1 MIIVGLTGGIG
12 SGKSTV
18 GSMFQKLGVPIYNS
32 DAEAKNLMASSKKI
46 KNEIESLLGK
56 ESYLEGKPNKEYIAK
71 IVFKD
76 KKLLQGLNNIVHPAV
91 RRHFK
96 SWCKRQNA
104 PYVIQEAAIIFE
116 NGTNKFYDKI
126 ILVTSPKDIR
136 IQRVVDRDGTTAE
149 AVMSRIDNQL
159 PDSEKEKLSD
169 FIIEN
174 IGLEETERE
183 VSRIHHKLLKI
194 RA

>member
-1 MIIVGLTGGIG
+1 MMIVGLTGGIG

-18 GSMFQKLGVPIYNS
+18 GAMFQKLGVPLYNS
-32 DAEAKNLMASSKKI
+32 DLEAKNLMTRSKKI
-46 KNEIESLLGK
+46 KKDIETLLGK
-56 ESYLEGKPNKEYIAK
+56 ESYLEGKLNREYIAK

-116 NGTNKFYDKI
+116 NGTKELYDKI
-126 ILVTSPKDIR
+126 ILVTSPRDIR
-136 IQRVVDRDGTTAE
+136 IQRVVDRDGITAE
-149 AVMSRIDNQL
+149 AVIQRIDNQW
-159 PDSEKEKLSD
+159 PDSEKEKFSD

-174 IGLEETERE
+174 IGLEATERE

>member
-1 MIIVGLTGGIG
+1 MIVGLTGGIG

-32 DAEAKNLMASSKKI
+32 DVEAKNLMTRSKKI
-46 KNEIESLLGK
+46 KKDIEALLGK
-56 ESYLEGKPNKEYIAK
+56 GSYLNGELNKEYIAK
-71 IVFKD
+71 KVFRDKD
-76 KKLLQGLNNIVHPAV
+76 LLQALNNIVHPAV

-116 NGTNKFYDKI
+116 NGTNDFYDKI
-126 ILVTSPKDIR
+126 ILVTSPREIR
-136 IQRVVDRDGTTAE
+136 IQRVVDRDGVTAE
-149 AVMSRIDNQL
+149 AVMERIENQW
-159 PDSEKEKLSD
+159 PDRNKEKLSD

-174 IGLEETERE
+174 TGLEATQRQ
-183 VSRIHHKLLKI
+183 VSQIHHKLLKI
-194 RA
+194 KA

>member
-1 MIIVGLTGGIG
+1 MIVGLTGGIG

-18 GSMFQKLGVPIYNS
+18 GAMFQKLGVPLYNS
-32 DAEAKNLMASSKKI
+32 DLEAKNLMTRSKKI
-46 KNEIESLLGK
+46 KKDIETLLGK
-56 ESYLEGKPNKEYIAK
+56 ESYLEGELNREYIAK

-116 NGTNKFYDKI
+116 NGTKELYDKI
-126 ILVTSPKDIR
+126 ILVTSPRDIR
-136 IQRVVDRDGTTAE
+136 IQRVVDRDGITAE
-149 AVMSRIDNQL
+149 AEIQRIDNQW
-159 PDSEKEKLSD
+159 PDSEKEKFSD

-174 IGLEETERE
+174 IGLEATERE

>member
-1 MIIVGLTGGIG
+1 MIVGLTGGIG

-32 DAEAKNLMASSKKI
+32 DFEAKNLMVSSKKI
-46 KNEIESLLGK
+46 KRDIETLLGK
-56 ESYLEGKPNKEYIAK
+56 DSYLEGEPNKKYIAK
-71 IVFKD
+71 IVFND

-116 NGTNKFYDKI
+116 NGTNEFYDKI
-126 ILVTSPKDIR
+126 ILVTSPRDIR

-149 AVMSRIDNQL
+149 AVMERIDNQW

-174 IGLEETERE
+174 IGLEATERE

>member
-1 MIIVGLTGGIG
+1 MIVGLTGGIG

-32 DAEAKNLMASSKKI
+32 DVEAKNLMTRSKKI
-46 KNEIESLLGK
+46 KKDIEALLGK
-56 ESYLEGKPNKEYIAK
+56 GSYLNGELNKEYIAK
-71 IVFKD
+71 KVFRDKD
-76 KKLLQGLNNIVHPAV
+76 LLQALNNIVHPAV

-116 NGTNKFYDKI
+116 NGTNDFYDKI
-126 ILVTSPKDIR
+126 ILVTSPREIR
-136 IQRVVDRDGTTAE
+136 IQRVVDRDGVTAE
-149 AVMSRIDNQL
+149 AVMERIENQW
-159 PDSEKEKLSD
+159 PDRDKEKLSD

-174 IGLEETERE
+174 TGLEATQRQ
-183 VSRIHHKLLKI
+183 VSQIHHKLLKI
-194 RA
+194 KA

>member
-1 MIIVGLTGGIG
+1 MH
-12 SGKSTV
+12 
-18 GSMFQKLGVPIYNS
+18 
-32 DAEAKNLMASSKKI
+32 
-46 KNEIESLLGK
+46 
-56 ESYLEGKPNKEYIAK
+56 
-71 IVFKD
+71 
-76 KKLLQGLNNIVHPAV
+76 GLNNIVHPAV

>member
-1 MIIVGLTGGIG
+1 MIVGLTGGIG

-18 GSMFQKLGVPIYNS
+18 GAMFQKLGVPIYNS
-32 DAEAKNLMASSKKI
+32 DLEAKNLMSRSKKI
-46 KNEIESLLGK
+46 RQDIEALLGK
-56 ESYLEGKPNKEYIAK
+56 GSYLDGELNKEYISR

-91 RRHFK
+91 RNHFK
-96 SWCKRQNA
+96 SWCRRQNA

-116 NGTNKFYDKI
+116 NGTNEFYDKI
-126 ILVTSPKDIR
+126 ILVTAPKNIR
-136 IQRVVDRDGTTAE
+136 IQRVVDRDGMESE
-149 AVMSRIDNQL
+149 AVMERINNQW

-169 FIIEN
+169 FVIEN
-174 IGLEETERE
+174 IDIEATENE
-183 VSRIHHKLLKI
+183 VSQIHHKLLKI

>member
-1 MIIVGLTGGIG
+1 MIVGLTGGIG

-32 DAEAKNLMASSKKI
+32 DIEAKNLMGRSKKI
-46 KNEIESLLGK
+46 KKDIEALLGK
-56 ESYLEGKPNKEYIAK
+56 ESYLDGKPNRGYIAQK
-71 IVFKD
+71 VFKD
-76 KKLLQGLNNIVHPAV
+76 KRLLRDLNNIVHPAV

-104 PYVIQEAAIIFE
+104 TYVIQEAAVIFE
-116 NGTNKFYDKI
+116 NGTQERYDKI
-126 ILVTSPKDIR
+126 ILVTAPRDIR
-136 IQRVVDRDGTTAE
+136 IQRVVDRDRITAE
-149 AVMSRIDNQL
+149 QVMARMDNQW

-174 IGLEETERE
+174 IDLAATKGE
-183 VSRIHHKLLKI
+183 VFRIHHKLLKI
-194 RA
+194 KV

>member
-1 MIIVGLTGGIG
+1 MIVGLTGGIG

-18 GSMFQKLGVPIYNS
+18 GAMFQKLGVPLYNS
-32 DAEAKNLMASSKKI
+32 DLEAKNLMTRSKKI
-46 KNEIESLLGK
+46 KKDIETLLGK
-56 ESYLEGKPNKEYIAK
+56 ESYLEGELNREYIAK

-116 NGTNKFYDKI
+116 NGTKELYDKI
-126 ILVTSPKDIR
+126 ILVTSPRDIR
-136 IQRVVDRDGTTAE
+136 IQRVVDRDGITAE
-149 AVMSRIDNQL
+149 AVIQRIDNQW
-159 PDSEKEKLSD
+159 PDSEKEKFSD

-174 IGLEETERE
+174 IGLEATERE

>member
-1 MIIVGLTGGIG
+1 MMIVGLTGGIG

-32 DAEAKNLMASSKKI
+32 DVEAKNLMTRSKKI
-46 KNEIESLLGK
+46 KKDIEALLGK
-56 ESYLEGKPNKEYIAK
+56 GSYLNGELNKEYIAK
-71 IVFKD
+71 KVFRDKD
-76 KKLLQGLNNIVHPAV
+76 LLQALNNIVHPAV

-116 NGTNKFYDKI
+116 NGTNDFYDKI
-126 ILVTSPKDIR
+126 ILVTSPREIR
-136 IQRVVDRDGTTAE
+136 IQRVVDRDGVTAE
-149 AVMSRIDNQL
+149 AVMERIENQW
-159 PDSEKEKLSD
+159 PDRDKEKLSD

-174 IGLEETERE
+174 TGLEATQRQ
-183 VSRIHHKLLKI
+183 VSQIHHKLLKI
-194 RA
+194 KA